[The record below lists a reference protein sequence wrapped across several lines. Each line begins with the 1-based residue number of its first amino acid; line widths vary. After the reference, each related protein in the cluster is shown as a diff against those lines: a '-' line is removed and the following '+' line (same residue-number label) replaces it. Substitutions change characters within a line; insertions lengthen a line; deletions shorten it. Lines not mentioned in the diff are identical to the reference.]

1 MKLHIISSDVPFPPD
16 YGGMVDVYY
25 KIKNLHEAGVKIYLH
40 CFEYG
45 RGEPV
50 QMKDYCEDVFY
61 YKRKTGLK
69 GLSLRLPYM
78 MYSRRDD
85 NLLNNLINID
95 APILFEGVHTTYYLS
110 HPALEQRFKL
120 MRNQNLEQEYYTLL
134 AKRETNPAKKFY
146 YKTEAKLL
154 KIKESRLDAADVF
167 LTVAEHDHDFF
178 KEAYPQKQHA
188 YIPSF
193 QPYNEVKSLPGK
205 GKYVL
210 YHGNLGHP
218 ENVEAALFL
227 LNEVCPHLDIPF
239 IFAGKDPSSKIADA
253 CNNLKNCGLISN
265 PDMKGMENLIANAQ
279 VHLLPTFQAT
289 GLKLKLLHA
298 LFNGRHIVVNEAMVA
313 GTGLSDICNVATDAN
328 DFIEKT
334 KKLFDISFDE
344 QTIHE
349 RNKELLKRYNNLENA
364 KRIIAFLEQEKK

>member
-1 MKLHIISSDVPFPPD
+1 MKLHLISSDVPFPPD

-45 RGEPV
+45 RGEPS
-50 QMKDYCEDVFY
+50 QMKDYCEEVFY
-61 YKRKTGLK
+61 YKRKTGVKGISLK
-69 GLSLRLPYM
+69 LPYM

-85 NLLNNLINID
+85 ELLNNLIRID
-95 APILFEGVHTTYYLS
+95 APILFEGVHTTYYLA
-110 HPALEQRFKL
+110 HPALEGRFKM

-134 AKRETNPAKKFY
+134 AKRESNPIKKTY
-146 YKTEAKLL
+146 YKTEARLL
-154 KIKESRLDAADVF
+154 KIKESKLDAADVF
-167 LTVAEHDHDFF
+167 FTVAEHDHDFF
-178 KEAYPQKQHA
+178 KAAYPNKKHE

-193 QPYNEVKSLPGK
+193 QPYNNVKALPGK
-205 GKYVL
+205 GSYVL

-227 LNEVCPHLDIPF
+227 LQEVCPLMDIPF
-239 IFAGKDPSSKIADA
+239 VFAGKNPDSKIKEI
-253 CNNLKNCGLISN
+253 CNSLPNCKVITN
-265 PDMKGMENLIANAQ
+265 PSMKKMEDLIANAQ

-298 LFNGRHIVVNEAMVA
+298 LFNGRHIIVNEAMVA
-313 GTGLSDICNVATDAN
+313 GTGLSEVCHMATNAS

-334 KKLFDISFDE
+334 KSLFEIPFDE
-344 QTIHE
+344 TTIKT
-349 RNKELLKRYNNLENA
+349 RNTLLLKRYNNIKNA
-364 KRIIAFLEQEKK
+364 QRIIAYLK

>member
-45 RGEPV
+45 RGEPK
-50 QMKDYCEDVFY
+50 QMKEYCEAVFY
-61 YKRKTGLK
+61 YKRKTGIKGMSLK
-69 GLSLRLPYM
+69 LPYM

-85 NLLNNLINID
+85 NLLNNLIKID

-110 HPALEQRFKL
+110 HPALEKRFKI

-134 AKRETNPAKKFY
+134 ANRETNIAKKFY
-146 YKTEAKLL
+146 YRTEAKLL
-154 KIKESRLDAADVF
+154 KIKESRLNAADVF
-167 LTVAEHDHDFF
+167 FTVAEHDHDFF
-178 KEAYPQKQHA
+178 KAVYPQKQHE

-193 QPYNEVKSLPGK
+193 QPYNTVEALPGK
-205 GKYVL
+205 GNYVL

-227 LNEVCPHLDIPF
+227 LEEVCPQLNIPF
-239 IFAGKDPSSKIADA
+239 IFAGKDPSPKIIDA
-253 CNNLKNCGLISN
+253 SN
-265 PDMKGMENLIANAQ
+265 QLEHCKIIANPSMKEMEDLIANAQ

-298 LFNGRHIVVNEAMVA
+298 LFNGRHIIVNEAMVA
-313 GTGLSDICNVATDAN
+313 GTGLSEVCNIATTSL

-334 KKLFDISFDE
+334 KTLFETPFDE
-344 QTIHE
+344 ATIE
-349 RNKELLKRYNNLENA
+349 TRNTLLLKRYNNMENA
-364 KRIIAFLEQEKK
+364 KRIIAFLK